1 MRIEDQSLF
10 SLLGFPE
17 GLGLLQSLGQVV
29 ASGLGQQEG
38 EEADNDGA
46 PAHDDEGKEGGH
58 GVKVGDGWSQ
68 QSSYPGHRGAHPH
81 SRVSDRSVE
90 QFSCKH
96 WQ

>member
-58 GVKVGDGWSQ
+58 RVEVSNGGGQ
-68 QSSYPGHRGAHPH
+68 QSANPGHRGAHSH
-81 SRVSDRSVE
+81 RGVSDRGVE
-90 QFSCKH
+90 QFSYNIN
-96 WQ
+96 